1 MTHSSAKQRGSR
13 IDRLPQRF
21 RRVIAVT
28 TFVGLPGMYIWS
40 AFWLTTSVSNLIWGP
55 VSFLLIGATI
65 AGSFVLYRFV
75 RDRANLPGAG
85 LDERQRQLRDQ
96 AWVLSYQVL
105 AAVVVIG
112 VGVVAILVLGFGR
125 VVTLD
130 ATIVGAAALSV
141 AVLIPILP
149 VAALAWIEP
158 DAPADA

>member
-1 MTHSSAKQRGSR
+1 MTHGSAKVHDSR

-21 RRVIAVT
+21 RRVIAVMT
-28 TFVGLPGMYIWS
+28 LAGLPGMYMWS

-75 RDRANLPGAG
+75 RDRANLPGAS
-85 LDERQRQLRDQ
+85 LDERQRQLRDR

-112 VGVVAILVLGFGR
+112 VATVAILVLGFGR

-130 ATIVGAAALSV
+130 ATIAGAAAVSV
-141 AVLIPILP
+141 GVLIPILP

>member
-1 MTHSSAKQRGSR
+1 MTQSSTKQADSR

-28 TFVGLPGMYIWS
+28 TLLGLPGMYVWS
-40 AFWLTTSVSNLIWGP
+40 AFWLTTSVPNLVWGP

-96 AWVLSYQVL
+96 AWVLCYQIL
-105 AAVVVIG
+105 SAVVVIG
-112 VGVVAILVLGFGR
+112 VAIVAILVLGFGR

-141 AVLIPILP
+141 GVLIPILP
-149 VAALAWIEP
+149 IAALAWIEP
-158 DAPADA
+158 DPPAEA